1 MVTPPKQP
9 KTRSKNKKEYFPSE
23 VQDAILEYNRT
34 SDFALKSK
42 IYEEKIHY
50 VFFKLTENIINTFK
64 FHHLDI
70 ESITDFQQ
78 EVIIMLL
85 SKIHLFHQSKN
96 VDDRLFKIITKEFK
110 GEYRHGAFADS
121 TGNADSVTQAQI
133 NEFISTLKVTKK
145 CREKILKIT
154 PAKAYSYFGT
164 ITKRY
169 CIIATQK
176 NYKKKITKSTTDE
189 LDQSTKHASDIETV
203 DSSIE
208 KLSLFM
214 DRYIEFCNKNIFAL
228 FPDAEDARIAEAIL
242 LLFEIRDTLVIFN
255 KKALYIH
262 IRESVD
268 VKTPRITKV
277 ADKLYKIFRLSFMF
291 YKENGYIKF

>member
-1 MVTPPKQP
+1 MVTPPKKP

-42 IYEEKIHY
+42 IYEDKIHY
-50 VFFKLTENIINTFK
+50 AFFKLTESIINTFK

-110 GEYRHGAFADS
+110 GEYRHGAFAEYTS
-121 TGNADSVTQAQI
+121 NADSVTQAQI
-133 NEFISTLKVTKK
+133 NEFIATLKVSKK

-208 KLSLFM
+208 KLSSFM
-214 DRYIEFCNKNIFAL
+214 DRYIEFCNQNIFNL
-228 FPDAEDARIAEAIL
+228 FPDSEDARIAEAIL
-242 LLFEIRDTLVIFN
+242 LLFEIRDKLEIFN